1 MRIIW
6 QTVRRITCEI
16 LGVKGLTNRFH
27 AVMCLFGNKSQMMS
41 NVVSVGK
48 NACKALLSV
57 SLVFLTHF
65 DVFCDLLLYRPQQ
78 HRIYLL
84 NTIKC
89 NVVYGD
95 VICASFFQKI
105 ILTNQNVCIQPMIYN
120 ANRTEF
126 NSVSN
131 HMTE

>member
-1 MRIIW
+1 
-6 QTVRRITCEI
+6 
-16 LGVKGLTNRFH
+16 
-27 AVMCLFGNKSQMMS
+27 MCLFGNKSQMMS

-120 ANRTEF
+120 ANRTEWSPIQ
-126 NSVSN
+126 SVIV
-131 HMTE
+131 